1 MSAIHQNYNHNILL
15 YDPIRSEQ
23 DMQTTSNKSIFNML
37 KYQILFEIFD
47 IETLRIL
54 KQPIGNFTMISF
66 L

>member
-1 MSAIHQNYNHNILL
+1 METISPNFDMDAW
-15 YDPIRSEQ
+15 DPIISEQ